1 MYALVD
7 CNNFYASCERVFN
20 PKLNNK
26 PIVILSNNDG
36 CVIARSNEAKAFI
49 PMGAVA
55 FKYKQIFKQ
64 HDINVFSS
72 NYALYGDLS
81 NRVMNILGQFTPDV
95 EVYSI
100 DEAFLHFKGFE
111 NYDLQDYGIQIKNRI
126 KKWTGI
132 PISIGIAPTKALSKI
147 ANKIAKKFPIK
158 TNGVYLINNEEQRIK
173 ALKWTKITDVWGIGW
188 RNAKK
193 LISNNVKTAYDFTQ
207 LSDELVRKRFSVIGL
222 RLKHELEGKSV
233 LKLDDVKN
241 KRAIATTRSFRND
254 ITDLNEIKERIATF
268 SISCA
273 EKLRKQ
279 NSYCNLLMVGIY
291 TNRHRKKQEQY
302 RNRIIIQLPYST
314 NSSITI
320 SKYALK
326 GLASIY
332 KKGLKYKRAGVIV
345 MGITPKPTKQLNLF
359 FNENPKHENLMLIM
373 DNLNH
378 KYGADKLK
386 LANQDLK
393 HTWMM
398 RQEHLS
404 KKRTTNWNELLEV
417 N

>member
-1 MYALVD
+1 MFALVD

-20 PKLNNK
+20 PKLQNK

-36 CVIARSNEAKAFI
+36 CVIARSNEAKQFI

-55 FKYKQIFKQ
+55 FKYESVFKQ
-64 HDINVFSS
+64 YKIHVFSS

-81 NRVMNILGQFTPDV
+81 QRIMNILEQFTPDI

-100 DEAFLHFKGFE
+100 DEAFLQFKGFE
-111 NYDLQDYGIQIKNRI
+111 NYDLQDYGITIKNRV

-147 ANKIAKKFPIK
+147 ANKIAKKFATK
-158 TNGVYLINNEEQRIK
+158 TKSVYVIHTEEQRIK

-193 LISNNVKTAYDFTQ
+193 LMADGVRTAYDFTQ
-207 LSDELVRKRFSVIGL
+207 LSDALVRKRFSVVGL
-222 RLKHELEGKSV
+222 RLKQELEGKFV
-233 LKLDDVKN
+233 LKLEEVKT
-241 KRAIATTRSFRND
+241 KKAIATTRSFRND
-254 ITDLNEIKERIATF
+254 IVAFEELKERIATF

-279 NSYCNLLMVGIY
+279 NSYCSILMIGIY
-291 TNRHRKKQEQY
+291 TNRHRKEQTQY
-302 RNRIIIQLPYST
+302 RNKIIMELPYAT
-314 NSSITI
+314 NSNITI

-326 GLASIY
+326 GLQTIY

-345 MGITPKPTKQLNLF
+345 MGITPKPIKQLNLF
-359 FNENPKHENLMLIM
+359 FNEHPKHEDLMQVI

-386 LANQDLK
+386 LANQDLQ

-398 RQEHLS
+398 KQERLS
-404 KKRTTNWNELLEV
+404 KKHTTNWSELLEV
-417 N
+417 K